1 MKYILFIL
9 ALAVVAKANA
19 QTDFQHT
26 PEGALYKIYTKN
38 TGTRLKLGDVVSFN
52 VTQKTD
58 KDSVLGSSFN
68 TNTPAKDQIKPP
80 KEGRDFVEVNL
91 MEIFPLL
98 TIKDSVLLKIPA
110 DTLIKGHEAQRPPF
124 FPKGSYLNLVIR
136 VEKVQTLDQAIAE
149 RDSAL
154 AKERAATA
162 ANEAKYKATE
172 VDNIAKYIASHKLVM
187 KTTATGLKY
196 QVTQASLKPKPLP
209 GDTVMVNYAG
219 RTLQDKLFDSSIEAV
234 AKAGGLDQPGRPYEP
249 IQVVIGEHRVISGWE
264 EALLLMNEGSK
275 AKFIIPFSLGYQDQA
290 SGPDIQPYT
299 TLEFDIELVK
309 VKPIKHPDVPKPAAT
324 PAKKKTIH
332 KKKPVNNN

>member
-38 TGTRLKLGDVVSFN
+38 TGARLKLGDVVSFN

-91 MEIFPLL
+91 MELLPLL
-98 TIKDSVLLKIPA
+98 TIKDSALLRIPA

-124 FPKGSYLNLVIR
+124 FPPGSYLNLVVR

-154 AKERAATA
+154 AKERL
-162 ANEAKYKATE
+162 ANEAAAAKYKVAE
-172 VDNIAKYIASHKLVM
+172 VDNTAKYIASHKLVM
-187 KTTATGLKY
+187 TTTATGLKY
-196 QVTQASLKPKPLP
+196 QVTLPSKKPKPLA
-209 GDTVMVNYAG
+209 GDTVLVNYSG

-234 AKAGGLDQPGRPYEP
+234 AKAGGLNEPGRTFEP
-249 IQVVIGEHRVISGWE
+249 IQVVLGEHRVISGWE
-264 EALLLMNEGSK
+264 EALLLMNEGEK
-275 AKFIIPFSLGYQDQA
+275 AKFIIPFNLGYGDQA
-290 SGPDIQPYT
+290 SGPDIAPYT
-299 TLEFDIELVK
+299 TLEFDMELVK
-309 VKPIKHPDVPKPAAT
+309 VKPIKHPEVAKPA
-324 PAKKKTIH
+324 PVKKTIHH